1 MKKIMLLLFALL
13 LMFTMGGCSSKNGST
28 QSSVSS
34 STESVLVESMTEK
47 EESAEITADG
57 ADTNVLIV

>member
-47 EESAEITADG
+47 RNLPKSQRMVQTP
-57 ADTNVLIV
+57 TC